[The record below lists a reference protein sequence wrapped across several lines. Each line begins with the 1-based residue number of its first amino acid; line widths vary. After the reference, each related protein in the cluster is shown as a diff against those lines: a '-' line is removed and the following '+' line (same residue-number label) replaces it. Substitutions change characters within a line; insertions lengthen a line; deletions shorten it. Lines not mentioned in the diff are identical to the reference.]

1 MGNARV
7 CMSLLL
13 RIFRAKEIYNT
24 KCWVSTSISTQFQF
38 RLTDT
43 FTNYHEIYPFSQ
55 RTSAVI
61 FKHVFLKM
69 KLKHSSSCKDV
80 LKKKKKFKK
89 SDVLITEDWSIFYTG
104 FPVHW
109 ALTYYCFFW
118 SLWKWL
124 WKWLQMQLYKHFC
137 FKIPI
142 LHCNAI
148 FSNIVLVIFTV
159 NREAVFP

>member
-1 MGNARV
+1 MGNAGV

-13 RIFRAKEIYNT
+13 RKFRAKEIYNT
-24 KCWVSTSISTQFQF
+24 KRWVSTSISEKFQF

-61 FKHVFLKM
+61 FKDVFSWRWNWSTLLSAKM
-69 KLKHSSSCKDV
+69 C
-80 LKKKKKFKK
+80 KKKKIRKEIRCFNYWRLINLLYRISSALSTHLLLLFLK
-89 SDVLITEDWSIFYTG
+89 SVEM
-104 FPVHW
+104 VM
-109 ALTYYCFFW
+109 
-118 SLWKWL
+118 
-124 WKWLQMQLYKHFC
+124 KWLQMQLYKHFC

-148 FSNIVLVIFTV
+148 FSNIVLLIFTV